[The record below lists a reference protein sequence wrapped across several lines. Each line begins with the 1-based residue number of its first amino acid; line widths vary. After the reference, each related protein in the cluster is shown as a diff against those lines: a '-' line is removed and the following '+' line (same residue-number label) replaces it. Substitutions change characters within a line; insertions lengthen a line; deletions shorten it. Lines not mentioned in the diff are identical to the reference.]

1 MVNDAFQSIMFFQ
14 FCTSLSMI
22 CFNFYRIMQ
31 IEMDSRYIGTI
42 LYMVCSLMQI
52 FYYCWFSN
60 EVKLKVRY
68 CRVKDTNM
76 THDYDFLFFFFFVPQ
91 SLELSDMI
99 FRSNWTSLNNN
110 VQRAILLVMRRS
122 MKPIEFTSIYIVSV
136 NLDSF
141 MTVSIRKI
149 SSCTHLQVKT
159 YCATYLCCSY
169 WKVRTQRS
177 VCCNRAENRKI
188 EQENL
193 LNVEPSFFDSSW
205 WDRSRAEKK
214 EEKKN
219 YVPRWSNKTL

>member
-31 IEMDSRYIGTI
+31 IEMDSRYIGTL

-68 CRVKDTNM
+68 CQVKDTM
-76 THDYDFLFFFFFVPQ
+76 AHYDFFFFFILQ

-99 FRSNWTSLNNN
+99 FRSNWTSLNSN
-110 VQRAILLVMRRS
+110 VQRAILLVMKRS

-141 MTVSIRKI
+141 MTVSIPFFFFLRI
-149 SSCTHLQVKT
+149 SAYSVVQYIYITVIEKFIFSVQCVATEPRIVKT
-159 YCATYLCCSY
+159 SKKICS
-169 WKVRTQRS
+169 T
-177 VCCNRAENRKI
+177 
-188 EQENL
+188 
-193 LNVEPSFFDSSW
+193 
-205 WDRSRAEKK
+205 
-214 EEKKN
+214 
-219 YVPRWSNKTL
+219 

>member
-1 MVNDAFQSIMFFQ
+1 MNDAFQSIMFFQ

-42 LYMVCSLMQI
+42 LYMACSLMQI

-68 CRVKDTNM
+68 CQVKDTM
-76 THDYDFLFFFFFVPQ
+76 TRYNSFFFSFFLKQ

-110 VQRAILLVMRRS
+110 VQRAILLVMRRA

-141 MTVSIRKI
+141 MTVSI
-149 SSCTHLQVKT
+149 L
-159 YCATYLCCSY
+159 
-169 WKVRTQRS
+169 
-177 VCCNRAENRKI
+177 
-188 EQENL
+188 
-193 LNVEPSFFDSSW
+193 
-205 WDRSRAEKK
+205 
-214 EEKKN
+214 
-219 YVPRWSNKTL
+219 

>member
-1 MVNDAFQSIMFFQ
+1 MELCRYGEMVNDAFQSIMFFQ

-42 LYMVCSLMQI
+42 LYMACSLMQI

-60 EVKLKVRY
+60 EVKLKVR
-68 CRVKDTNM
+68 CWQVKDTTTRYN
-76 THDYDFLFFFFFVPQ
+76 FFFFFFSSFLKQ

-110 VQRAILLVMRRS
+110 VQRAILLVMRRA

-141 MTVSIRKI
+141 MTVSI
-149 SSCTHLQVKT
+149 L
-159 YCATYLCCSY
+159 
-169 WKVRTQRS
+169 
-177 VCCNRAENRKI
+177 
-188 EQENL
+188 
-193 LNVEPSFFDSSW
+193 
-205 WDRSRAEKK
+205 
-214 EEKKN
+214 
-219 YVPRWSNKTL
+219 